1 MRCTE
6 KEAKFL
12 FCPLLTTADGKMRFC
27 QAAQCMMWRWTEPLP
42 EAEPAGFC
50 GVAGAPV
57 AAARMA
63 KAVPFGGPAPKTEP
77 EDPFA

>member
-6 KEAKFL
+6 NEAKFL

-27 QAAQCMMWRWTEPLP
+27 QAAQCMMWRWADPQTGQ
-42 EAEPAGFC
+42 EATGFC
-50 GVAGAPV
+50 GLAGAPV
-57 AAARMA
+57 AAARLA
-63 KAVPFGGPAPKTEP
+63 KAPPFGGQAPKKDP